1 MKAIRMFLFAILFSI
16 ACTGIAQVSGH
27 LKFKGIPMEGSLQ
40 SFVDKLKAK
49 GVTYLSTKDG
59 VASLKGEFAATNN
72 CQIFVSK
79 MPDADK
85 VNKVIVLFP
94 EQETWRSLSNQY
106 EYMKELLTEK
116 YGEPDVIE
124 KFHENV
130 NEEQS
135 KFFAILHNEADYIS
149 EFNTSNGIIQL
160 SMTKSSTLR
169 CSVLIRYIDDSNEQE
184 LRQRIMDDL

>member
-1 MKAIRMFLFAILFSI
+1 MMH
-16 ACTGIAQVSGH
+16 CCPV
-27 LKFKGIPMEGSLQ
+27 
-40 SFVDKLKAK
+40 
-49 GVTYLSTKDG
+49 
-59 VASLKGEFAATNN
+59 
-72 CQIFVSK
+72 
-79 MPDADK
+79 
-85 VNKVIVLFP
+85 VI
-94 EQETWRSLSNQY
+94 E
-106 EYMKELLTEK
+106 

-130 NEEQS
+130 NEEHS
-135 KFFAILHNEADYIS
+135 KFFAILNNEADYIS